1 MLYRWRRAGAHA
13 RLRLANQARLAE
25 LLDNLDD
32 GQLRRF
38 WDAVAA
44 NPIPQDADEALIGP
58 SLPPAAIAGCW
69 VTAYKFDS
77 VRHHA
82 DIAVI
87 TPQGGRRITA
97 ANWPPSPRSE
107 DQAEG
112 FRNQVEAE
120 LYGRHLIGQWRNLSD
135 SYYFGSLH
143 LSVMPGEMMLTGY
156 YTGFPHDMEVVAE
169 QWKWVRI
176 EPSSLDGIDLAA
188 VTLQAPALIYALLQD
203 RSHTAGPMTLEDI
216 TEAR

>member
-1 MLYRWRRAGAHA
+1 M
-13 RLRLANQARLAE
+13 RLVNQTRLAE
-25 LLDNLDD
+25 LLDGLDEA
-32 GQLRRF
+32 QMRRF
-38 WDAVAA
+38 WDALAA
-44 NPIPQDADEALIGP
+44 NPISQDADDVLTGP
-58 SLPPAAIAGCW
+58 SLPPNVLTGCW
-69 VTAYKFDS
+69 VTTYRFDR

-87 TPQGGRRITA
+87 TPRGGRRITA
-97 ANWPPSPRSE
+97 ANWPPQPRSE
-107 DQAEG
+107 DQAAG
-112 FRNQVEAE
+112 FRNRVEAE
-120 LYGRHLIGQWRNLSD
+120 LCGRHLIGQWRNLSD

-143 LSVMPGEMMLTGY
+143 LSVMPGEMMLSGY

-176 EPSSLDGIDLAA
+176 APDSLDGIDLAA
-188 VTLQAPALIYALLQD
+188 VTLKAPALIYALLED